1 MNQKIK
7 TLQELNLEDDFLFAK
22 VMSDKDICR
31 EFLEKLLDIRIEKIE
46 MPVNQKVI
54 DLLMDCKGIRLDIYV
69 KDENNTVYNVEMQRI
84 DNKNLGKRMRYY
96 QGNIDIDCIQK
107 GKDYKELT
115 RSYVI
120 FICTFDYFKY
130 GRHKYTFENICL
142 EDNSIKLKD
151 DTQKI
156 ILNTKGYLDD
166 LDDEL
171 LEFLRYVENSNDEE
185 AENAKGNLVK
195 HIHDRVKKVKNDDKV
210 EVEFMTLLER
220 DKEKIEEGKEEGK
233 TELLIKLLIKKF
245 RNMPKK
251 YEEKLEK
258 LPPQVIEAIATDIFD
273 LEKIEDLEK
282 YF

>member
-1 MNQKIK
+1 MNKKIK

-195 HIHDRVKKVKNDDKV
+195 HIHDRVKKVKNDDNV

-245 RNMPKK
+245 KNMPKK
-251 YEEKLEK
+251 YKEKLEK

>member
-195 HIHDRVKKVKNDDKV
+195 HIHDRVKKVKNDDNV